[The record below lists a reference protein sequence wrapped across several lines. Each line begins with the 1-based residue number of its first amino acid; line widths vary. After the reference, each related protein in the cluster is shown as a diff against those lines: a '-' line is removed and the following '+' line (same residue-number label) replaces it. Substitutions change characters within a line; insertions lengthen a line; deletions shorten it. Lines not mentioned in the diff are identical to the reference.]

1 MYSSWCVGCRRTALL
16 LTPCQQQ
23 KVLRFSVS
31 STTAAARARH
41 FRSSFFGEKLSPV
54 WNAPSRVFTGSVQLV
69 RGFRSTIAVT
79 GSSCIKMT
87 GTRKYQVVERGA
99 QNSTDYRLFFKTTDG
114 QAVSPLHDIPL
125 YANDAKTTLN
135 MVVEVPRW
143 TNAKMEISLGEGLN
157 PIKQDVKKGK
167 LRFVANCFPHH
178 GYIWNYGAFPQTWEN
193 PDHLDPNTGC
203 KGDNDPIDV
212 LEIGSRVA
220 KRGDVIQVKILGT
233 VALIDE
239 GETDWKIIS
248 IDVND
253 PLAAQVNDIGDV
265 EKVFPGLLKA
275 TVEWFKIYKI
285 PDGKPENQFAFNGEA
300 KDAAFATKVV
310 EETHKFWQA
319 LISKEIEDTG
329 ISCLNTAVEGSPYLV
344 AADAGLEVLAKS
356 SNSGESQ
363 PLSDS
368 NDKWHYITL
377 K

>member
-1 MYSSWCVGCRRTALL
+1 MFSRTGAVLSLTRCFRHHQPSRSLSLVSSSTLTAHLATRSDL
-16 LTPCQQQ
+16 RQCQSRFHQQ
-23 KVLRFSVS
+23 KRLVS
-31 STTAAARARH
+31 TA
-41 FRSSFFGEKLSPV
+41 
-54 WNAPSRVFTGSVQLV
+54 T
-69 RGFRSTIAVT
+69 T

-87 GTRKYQVVERGA
+87 GVKKYQIVERGA
-99 QNSTDYRLFFKTTDG
+99 PNSTDYRVFFKTEDG
-114 QAVSPLHDIPL
+114 QSVSPLHDIPL
-125 YANDAKTTLN
+125 YANDAKTVLN

-220 KRGDVIQVKILGT
+220 KRGDVVQVKVLGT

-239 GETDWKIIS
+239 GETDWKVIS

-253 PLAAQVNDIGDV
+253 PVADQLNDINDV

-300 KDAAFATKVV
+300 KDAAFANKVV
-310 EETHKFWQA
+310 EETHKFWLT
-319 LISKEIEDTG
+319 LINKEIDGTS
-329 ISCLNTAVEGSPYLV
+329 ISCLNTTVEGSPYLV
-344 AADAGLEVLAKS
+344 AADAAEEVLAKS
-356 SNSGESQ
+356 SSGGTSE
-363 PLSDS
+363 PRSDAI
-368 NDKWHYITL
+368 DKWHYITL